1 MRALENVDFSDTM
14 LTNVIFDLDGVV
26 VDSHAAHMRTWKT
39 FLLSLGKSVSDADL
53 NFVRQ
58 GRKKQEIL
66 RFFLGELPD
75 DQVQA
80 HCHAK
85 DLLFRKEAYRITMLP
100 GVQALLEDLK
110 RAGIPVALA
119 SCGGSARVHH
129 LLSRLRIRE
138 YFTVVVT
145 GDDVRFGKPD
155 PEIFHKVTREMHV
168 HPAESIVFEDSVS
181 GIQAAKAAGMK
192 CIGIAERQMTPAL
205 VEAGADYVLP
215 NFSGLSWIGVQK
227 LFALIG
233 KVLQ

>member
-1 MRALENVDFSDTM
+1 MF
-14 LTNVIFDLDGVV
+14 TNVIFDMDGVV

-66 RFFLGELPD
+66 RFFLGDLPD
-75 DQVQA
+75 EQVQA
-80 HCHAK
+80 HCHVK
-85 DLLFRKEAYRITMLP
+85 DVLFRKEADRITMLP
-100 GVQALLEDLK
+100 GVQELLEDLK

-119 SCGGSARVHH
+119 SCGGSARVHD
-129 LLSRLRIRE
+129 LLWRLRIRE

-145 GDDVRFGKPD
+145 GDEVRFGKPD
-155 PEIFHKVTREMHV
+155 PEIFHKAARRMHV

-192 CIGIAERQMTPAL
+192 CIGIADRQMTPSL
-205 VEAGADYVLP
+205 VQAGADYVLP
-215 NFSGLSWIGVQK
+215 NFTGLSWIGLQK
-227 LFALIG
+227 LFALSA
-233 KVLQ
+233 KAHQ